1 MTVPPTAAA
10 VASPVPVMFATV
22 ALELAQL
29 TARPVSGLPAASIG
43 TAVYC
48 TVPPVAM
55 VSNTGVTLTDATGA
69 STVIVAEPLLPPALA
84 VIVAV
89 PKATA
94 VSRPEPE
101 TTATLGL
108 SLDQVTCRKN
118 TRFPCPS
125 ASAAASWAVVPG
137 NTVTDEGVTVTVPT
151 ASCRTALQVPLEP
164 SPHVT
169 APLRLEAGVPA
180 AWPV

>member
-1 MTVPPTAAA
+1 MTVPPAAPA

-48 TVPPVAM
+48 TVPPVAI

-69 STVIVAEPLLPPALA
+69 STVIVAVPLLPPAFA
-84 VIVAV
+84 VIVAD
-89 PKATA
+89 PRAIA
-94 VSRPEPE
+94 VTRPEPE
-101 TTATLGL
+101 TVATPGL
-108 SLDQVTCRKN
+108 SLNHVTCRKN

-125 ASAAASWAVVPG
+125 ASAAASWAAVPG
-137 NTVTDEGVTVTVPT
+137 NSVAVDGVTVTDPM
-151 ASCRTALQVPLEP
+151 APCRTALQVPVEP
-164 SPHVT
+164 SLHETV
-169 APLRLEAGVPA
+169 PLTFAAGVPVA
-180 AWPV
+180 